1 MYVLTIPVYLHF
13 LGTADLLLEKAEKF
27 CAEQGLDATSLLECR
42 LAEDM
47 FPFARQIQL
56 TTDFATR
63 AADRLSGREIRA
75 FPDTETSL
83 AELRARVAAAR
94 EYLKSFAP
102 SEFEDAKTR
111 EITIQTRQGP
121 IMMNGEQFLE
131 TYSKPQFFFHLTTA
145 YDLLRQKGL
154 PLGKTDFMNVGRR

>member
-1 MYVLTIPVYLHF
+1 MYAQSIPVYLHF
-13 LGTADLLLEKAEKF
+13 LGTADLLLEKAEAF
-27 CAEQGLDATSLLECR
+27 CAEAGHDAASLLDCR

-47 FPFARQIQL
+47 FPFAKQIQL

-83 AELRARVAAAR
+83 SELRARVAAAR
-94 EYLKSFAP
+94 DYLQGFAAA
-102 SEFEDAKTR
+102 EFDGAEAR

-121 IMMNGEQFLE
+121 IPMNGAQFLE

-145 YDLLRQKGL
+145 YDLLRQKGVA
-154 PLGKTDFMNVGRR
+154 LGKMDFMNAARR